1 MNQTAVVATE
11 LVLRTGRTLRLSF
24 VPGGDEMT
32 LCLDADSS
40 DLSME
45 DLNDDEARAIR
56 DFIDHWL
63 ARPRVAT

>member
-1 MNQTAVVATE
+1 MNQPTVVATE
-11 LVLRTGRTLRLSF
+11 LVLRTGRTVRLSY

-32 LCLDADSS
+32 LVLDAESS

-45 DLNDDEARAIR
+45 DLNYDEARAIR